1 MGLNEKEP
9 EVSGHRI
16 GTRKSLF
23 VRPITVD
30 TRPDELKLEFNKF
43 GEVKIVFLLF
53 CMTETYFSSFC

>member
-30 TRPDELKLEFNKF
+30 TRPDELKMEFNKF
-43 GEVKIVFLLF
+43 GEVK
-53 CMTETYFSSFC
+53 